1 MLTLFKPWRS
11 GLDLKNAT
19 QTWDNAFYLHEFS
32 PRQKEIIG
40 NFNLR
45 YECNDSRD
53 DYSAKL
59 KKDSLTTGLMS
70 SWMTD
75 EEVHKLDDT
84 KGIMEYNDDGPVIDF
99 DEDNFL
105 PDLLNEDS
113 YCEKEMADIQKVIT
127 DIGWLS
133 KLKNLS
139 PIDISSIQLQD
150 IIPSTKWN
158 IIVATA
164 KQLILRKRNEHLPS
178 SSSKSEDIEAGDGY
192 VDEVVVSPMSYI
204 DKKFKAKQA
213 EEQTFIDETV
223 SEFSL
228 NEEQEQAF
236 CIVANHATLQK
247 VEQLKMYLGGMGGT
261 GKSQVIKALILFF
274 AKRKESH

>member
-1 MLTLFKPWRS
+1 MT
-11 GLDLKNAT
+11 T
-19 QTWDNAFYLHEFS
+19 
-32 PRQKEIIG
+32 
-40 NFNLR
+40 
-45 YECNDSRD
+45 
-53 DYSAKL
+53 KL

-113 YCEKEMADIQKVIT
+113 YHEKEMADIQK
-127 DIGWLS
+127 
-133 KLKNLS
+133 
-139 PIDISSIQLQD
+139 LQD

-236 CIVANHATLQK
+236 RIVANHATLQK

-261 GKSQVIKALILFF
+261 GKSQPQQALQL
-274 AKRKESH
+274 HY

>member
-1 MLTLFKPWRS
+1 MLTLFKPWQS

-45 YECNDSRD
+45 YECNDSQD

-75 EEVHKLDDT
+75 EEVRKLDDT

-113 YCEKEMADIQKVIT
+113 HHEKEMADIQKVIT

-139 PIDISSIQLQD
+139 PIEISSIQLQD

-164 KQLILRKRNEHLPS
+164 KQLILCKRNEHLPS

-192 VDEVVVSPMSYI
+192 IDEVVVSPMSYI

-228 NEEQEQAF
+228 NEEQERAF
-236 CIVANHATLQK
+236 CIVANHATLLK

-261 GKSQVIKALILFF
+261 GKSQPQQALQL
-274 AKRKESH
+274 HY